1 MFSQLHIKKL
11 LRKLPIFGALIDVR
25 ARNHAEAILE
35 VAVNIGLSTMPVW
48 LGAIIMLADKNTS
61 NGWLDHV
68 IINVYKG
75 ELFIYATALLGPLF
89 YFIFKEYKEFPK
101 FPSARFFMI
110 SSVLILA
117 VSVAL
122 FAVQRT
128 EAFAE
133 GLNLDRSYIFSL
145 SWKVYLFSVCTVY
158 LAYVYK
164 NFAETS
170 AAHIGG
176 AKTREFVDEYLER
189 HRSFDE

>member
-1 MFSQLHIKKL
+1 MFSRLHIKKR
-11 LRKLPIFGALIDVR
+11 LRKFPVLGPLIDVR

-35 VAVNIGLSTMPVW
+35 IGVNIGLSTIPVW
-48 LGAIIMLADKNTS
+48 LGAVIMLADKNTS
-61 NGWLDHV
+61 NDWWDH
-68 IINVYKG
+68 IIVNVYKG

-89 YFIFKEYKEFPK
+89 YFIFKEYKDFPK

-145 SWKVYLFSVCTVY
+145 SWKVYICSVCIVY

-164 NFAETS
+164 NLAETG

-176 AKTREFVDEYLER
+176 AITREFVDEYLER
-189 HRSFDE
+189 RRGFDE